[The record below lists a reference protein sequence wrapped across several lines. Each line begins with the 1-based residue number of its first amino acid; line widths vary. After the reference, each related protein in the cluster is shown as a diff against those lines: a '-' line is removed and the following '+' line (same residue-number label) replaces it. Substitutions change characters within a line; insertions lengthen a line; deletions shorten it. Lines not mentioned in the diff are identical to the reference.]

1 MFTQIQSATRLH
13 FLPPPLPPDSPFRR
27 RTQHFQRHRFCSSFR
42 CLRVISC
49 SKVTADGRNTSSAV
63 RSGEPTSSQE
73 DEVRRAYTFHEI
85 EPKWQRYWEEN
96 KTFRTPDEIDTSK
109 PKFYVL
115 DMFPYPSGAGL
126 HVGHPLGYTATD
138 ILARLRR
145 MQGFNV
151 LHPMGW
157 DAFGLPAEQYAIQ
170 TGTHPKITTMQNIDR
185 FRSQL
190 KLLGFSYDWDR
201 EISTTEPE
209 YYKWTQWIFLQLLK
223 RGLAYQAEVPVNWCP
238 ALGTVLANE
247 EVVDGVSE
255 RGGHPVIRKPMRQW
269 MLKITAYANR
279 LLEDLE
285 DLDWPESVKEMQRNW
300 IGRSE
305 GAELQF
311 SIVDID
317 GLERDINITVYT
329 TRPDTIFG
337 ATYLVLAPEHVLLSA
352 IVSDAQRKDVEEYKE
367 LASRKSDLE
376 RTELQ
381 KEKTGVITGCYARN
395 PANGIS
401 IPIWVADYVLG
412 SYGTGAIMAVPAHDT
427 RDHEFALKYNIPVC
441 GVVTPDNGSFSYSE
455 KAYTGEGTVINSSNP
470 TSGLDINGLPSKDA
484 ASKVIE
490 WLEKTGNGI
499 KKVNYKLRDWLFA
512 RQRYWGEPIPVIFP
526 DDTCECI
533 PISETD
539 LPLTLPELDDF
550 TPTGTGDPPL
560 AKAVSW
566 VKTVDPT
573 TGGSARRET
582 NTMPQWAGSCW
593 YYLRFMDPK
602 NSKALVDKE
611 KEMYWSPVDVYVGGA
626 EHAVLHLLY
635 ARFWHKVLYDVGV
648 VSTKEPFQCVINQG
662 IILGEVQ
669 YTAFRDSDGNLVSA
683 DSIDEMGNFSQEN
696 VPEEKVTKS
705 GDYFVLK
712 DKPNIRLSARAH
724 KMSKSRGN
732 VINPDDVVSQ
742 YGADSLRLY
751 EMFMGP
757 FRDSKT
763 WSTSGIDGVHR
774 FLARVWR
781 LIVGSPS
788 VDGKFKDGTVDL
800 EGDPSIEQL
809 RCLHRCI
816 SKVTEEIEETRF
828 NTGISAMMEFINA
841 AYKWDKL
848 PRSIV
853 EEFVLLL
860 SPYAPH
866 MAEELWSRLGH
877 LSSLA
882 YEPWPKVNPEYLK
895 ESTVVLP
902 VQINGKTRGTIQVK
916 KECTEEDAFKLA
928 SHDSKL
934 AKFLDG
940 KTIKKRI
947 FVPGKIL
954 NIILEVQNVKVGQ
967 R

>member
-1 MFTQIQSATRLH
+1 MFTQIQSSARLQL
-13 FLPPPLPPDSPFRR
+13 LPPPVPPYSPLRCRPPLFRCHRSCASFRR
-27 RTQHFQRHRFCSSFR
+27 
-42 CLRVISC
+42 LRVFSC
-49 SKVTADGRNTSSAV
+49 TKVTTNEKNSTPGAESREFS
-63 RSGEPTSSQE
+63 EE
-73 DEVRRAYTFHEI
+73 DEVRRAYPFHEI
-85 EPKWQRYWEEN
+85 EPKWQRHWEET

-138 ILARLRR
+138 ILARLKR

-157 DAFGLPAEQYAIQ
+157 DAFGLPAEQYAIE
-170 TGTHPKITTMQNIDR
+170 TGTHPKTTTKRNIDR

-190 KLLGFSYDWDR
+190 RLLGFSYDWDR

-247 EVVDGVSE
+247 EIVDGVSE

-269 MLKITAYANR
+269 MLKITAYADH
-279 LLEDLE
+279 LLEDL
-285 DLDWPESVKEMQRNW
+285 DGLDWPESVKEMQRNW
-300 IGRSE
+300 IGKSE
-305 GAELQF
+305 GAEMQF
-311 SIVDID
+311 GILDID
-317 GLERDINITVYT
+317 GRERDVKITVYT

-337 ATYLVLAPEHVLLSA
+337 ATYLVLAPEHVLLSTIA
-352 IVSDAQRKDVEEYKE
+352 SDAQRKDVEEYKE

-381 KEKTGVITGCYARN
+381 KEKSGVFSGCYARN
-395 PANGIS
+395 PANGIA

-427 RDHEFALKYNIPVC
+427 RDHEFALKYNIPIC
-441 GVVTPDNGSFSYSE
+441 GVVIPENGSFSYFE
-455 KAYTGEGTVINSSNP
+455 EAYAGEGTMINSSSP

-484 ASKVIE
+484 AAKVID
-490 WLEKTGNGI
+490 WLEETGNGI
-499 KKVNYKLRDWLFA
+499 RKVNYKLRDWLFA
-512 RQRYWGEPIPVIFP
+512 RQRYWGEPIPVIFR
-526 DDTCECI
+526 DDTGECI
-533 PISETD
+533 PISEAE

-550 TPTGTGDPPL
+550 TPTGTGEPPL
-560 AKAVSW
+560 AKALSW
-566 VKTVDPT
+566 VQTIDPAS
-573 TGGSARRET
+573 GGSARRET

-593 YYLRFMDPK
+593 YYLRFMDPS
-602 NSKALVDKE
+602 NSNTLVDKE
-611 KEMYWSPVDVYVGGA
+611 KEKYWSPVDVYVGGA

-669 YTAFRDSDGNLVSA
+669 YTAFKGSDGNLVSA
-683 DSIDEMGNFSQEN
+683 DSVDDTSMFSQEI
-696 VPEEKVTKS
+696 VPEEKVMKS
-705 GDYFVLK
+705 GDSFVLK
-712 DKPNIRLSARAH
+712 ENPSIRLIARAY

-732 VINPDDVVSQ
+732 VVNPDDVVSQ

-788 VDGKFKDGTVDL
+788 VDGKFKVGTVNL
-800 EGDPSIEQL
+800 TEEPSTEQL
-809 RCLHRCI
+809 RSLHRCI
-816 SKVTEEIEETRF
+816 NKVTEEIEGTRF

-848 PRSIV
+848 PRLVV
-853 EEFVLLL
+853 EQFVLLL

-866 MAEELWSRLGH
+866 MAEELWCRLGH
-877 LSSLA
+877 STSLA
-882 YEPWPKVNPEYLK
+882 YEPYPKVNPDYLK
-895 ESTVVLP
+895 ESTVILP
-902 VQINGKTRGTIQVK
+902 VQINGRTRGTIQVEK
-916 KECTEEDAFKLA
+916 TCTEEDAFILA
-928 SHDSKL
+928 SMDSKL
-934 AKFLDG
+934 SKFLNG
-940 KTIKKRI
+940 ETIKKRI

-954 NIILEVQNVKVGQ
+954 NIILDTKSVKVAQ